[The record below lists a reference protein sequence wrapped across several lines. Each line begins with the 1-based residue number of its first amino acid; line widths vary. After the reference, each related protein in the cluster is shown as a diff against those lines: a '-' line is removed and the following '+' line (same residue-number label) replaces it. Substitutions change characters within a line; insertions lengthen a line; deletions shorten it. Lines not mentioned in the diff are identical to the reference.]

1 MKPSIFTG
9 NRLGGCVCLEL
20 STIFKILHI
29 IFLFWAAVSKGEY
42 TYGWYSTRRQ
52 EITRIR
58 FKSIFNSINHVRAQA
73 AHDREHGWYISLH
86 YVEVVHFTHNSRKSS
101 EEHCTQP
108 RCADQAQYHTSEV
121 WLHRD
126 ATRPLQRFPNLYY
139 LLRFQAAMVITI
151 PNEEDAL
158 TKTYIHTSRGPSYTP
173 STHSPFAL
181 SVRPL
186 QPKVSN

>member
-1 MKPSIFTG
+1 MLRYILGRSTRSHTPG
-9 NRLGGCVCLEL
+9 LGCRLRPNLV
-20 STIFKILHI
+20 IKDF
-29 IFLFWAAVSKGEY
+29 VSSVVHDQRF
-42 TYGWYSTRRQ
+42 WYSAWRQ

-73 AHDREHGWYISLH
+73 ARDREHGWYISLH

-108 RCADQAQYHTSEV
+108 HCADQAQYHTSEV

-139 LLRFQAAMVITI
+139 PLRFQAKTVITLS
-151 PNEEDAL
+151 NEAV
-158 TKTYIHTSRGPSYTP
+158 P
-173 STHSPFAL
+173 
-181 SVRPL
+181 
-186 QPKVSN
+186 